1 MKFVSPIF
9 DLYSDYLIV
18 NQGQC
23 NCTGLSALLDGQL
36 SHDKITRSLNSA
48 DFGSKELWS
57 VVKPFVDQIAS
68 PEGVICFDDTI
79 EEKPYMD
86 ESSLICWHHDH
97 CLKRT
102 VKGIN
107 QLTGLY
113 YSQEVSLPVCFQL
126 IHKTEWV
133 IDKKTTKPK
142 RISKVSKQ
150 EYFRRLVSQ
159 CIDNQLVFKYILA
172 DLWFSSAENFTF
184 IHQLNRHFIIPL
196 KANRKVALSL
206 EEKRKGNYQSIESL
220 ELEEGQ
226 TLHVYVEGVDFP
238 LLFTKQVFQNE
249 NDSEATIYLVTNDL
263 TADSDGIQTYYA
275 FRWKIEEFHKSIKS
289 NTGYAHS
296 PASSIRTQSN
306 HLFLSML
313 AFVKLEALKI
323 SQKKN
328 HFALKKKL
336 SINALKKAWQELRI
350 LKANDPILAN
360 VA

>member
-1 MKFVSPIF
+1 MNFISPIF

-23 NCTGLSALLDGQL
+23 NCTSLSALLDGEL

-48 DFGSKELWS
+48 DYGSRELWT
-57 VVKPFVDQIAS
+57 VVKPFAHQIAS

-79 EEKPYMD
+79 EEKAYMD
-86 ESSLICWHHDH
+86 ESDLICWHHDH
-97 CLKRT
+97 CLKRS

-107 QLTGLY
+107 QVTGLY
-113 YSQEVSLPVCFQL
+113 HSQGVSLPVCFKL
-126 IHKTEWV
+126 IHKSEWV
-133 IDKKTTKPK
+133 TNKKTKKLK
-142 RISKVSKQ
+142 RVSKVSKQ
-150 EYFRRLVSQ
+150 EYFRQLVRQ

-172 DLWFSSAENFTF
+172 DSWFSSAENFKF
-184 IHQLNRHFIIPL
+184 IDELERHFIIPL
-196 KANRKVALSL
+196 KANRKVALSI
-206 EEKRKGNYQSIESL
+206 EEKRKGNYQPIESL
-220 ELEEGQ
+220 EIEDGQ

-249 NDSEATIYLVTNDL
+249 NDSEAAIYLVTNDL
-263 TADSDGIQTYYA
+263 TADADCIKTYYA
-275 FRWKIEEFHKSIKS
+275 LRWKIEEFHKSIKS

-296 PASSIRTQSN
+296 PASTVRTQSN

-336 SINALKKAWQELRI
+336 SINALKRAWTELKI
-350 LKANDPILAN
+350 LKANDPILTN